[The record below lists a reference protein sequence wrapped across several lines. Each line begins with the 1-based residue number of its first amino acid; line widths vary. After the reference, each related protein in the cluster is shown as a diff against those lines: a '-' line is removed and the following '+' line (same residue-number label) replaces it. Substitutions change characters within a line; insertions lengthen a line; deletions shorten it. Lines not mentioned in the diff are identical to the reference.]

1 MWWGCSGGGVVMGVQ
16 QLGGGGM
23 FNFDV
28 FFF

>member
-16 QLGGGGM
+16 QLGGGM